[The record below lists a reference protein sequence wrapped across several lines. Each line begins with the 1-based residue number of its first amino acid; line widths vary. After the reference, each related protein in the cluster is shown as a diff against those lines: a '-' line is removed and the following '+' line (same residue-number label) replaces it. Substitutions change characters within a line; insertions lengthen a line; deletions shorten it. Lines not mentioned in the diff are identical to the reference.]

1 MFFFRTGINTYH
13 YKADLGDMSSN
24 PEEKCF
30 CPTPDS
36 CLTKNLIDLT
46 KCVGAPLIASLPH
59 LLGAEEKYLKMVDG
73 LHPNEV
79 IIIFDLIKIPFILYI
94 L

>member
-1 MFFFRTGINTYH
+1 M
-13 YKADLGDMSSN
+13 
-24 PEEKCF
+24 
-30 CPTPDS
+30 
-36 CLTKNLIDLT
+36 DLT

-79 IIIFDLIKIPFILYI
+79 IIIFNLINIPSHFLYFISRYVHT
-94 L
+94 

>member
-1 MFFFRTGINTYH
+1 M
-13 YKADLGDMSSN
+13 
-24 PEEKCF
+24 
-30 CPTPDS
+30 
-36 CLTKNLIDLT
+36 DLT

-79 IIIFDLIKIPFILYI
+79 IIIFVIIFNLINIHSVYFIHVTCYKFKRKM
-94 L
+94 